1 MGVSTIT
8 LEKKPIEQASGFIAT
23 IRSLRSSTVKPEV
36 DGVVTRI
43 FVKSGDRVALGAPIA
58 QIKPDKQQATVRST
72 EASRAGVEADVQYW
86 RQQVKR
92 LEALVA
98 AGAISR
104 QEFEQAENSLR
115 TSEARLSALNAQ
127 VNEQQVELQYYRVAA
142 PQAGVVG
149 DIAIRQGDRVT
160 NATMIT
166 TIDDNSGLE
175 AYIQIPIDRSPDLRL
190 GLPVQI
196 LDADGKVLATNPI
209 TFVAPR
215 VDDATQTVLVKSL
228 LREVPPSVRTQQF
241 VRSRII
247 WRTADGLTVPLTAVT
262 RINGKYFC
270 YVVDTSNGATVARQR
285 PIEVGDLL
293 GNDYVVLSGL
303 SPGEKVIVSGIQKI
317 GDGAPVKP
325 Q

>member
-1 MGVSTIT
+1 
-8 LEKKPIEQASGFIAT
+8 
-23 IRSLRSSTVKPEV
+23 
-36 DGVVTRI
+36 
-43 FVKSGDRVALGAPIA
+43 
-58 QIKPDKQQATVRST
+58 
-72 EASRAGVEADVQYW
+72 
-86 RQQVKR
+86 
-92 LEALVA
+92 
-98 AGAISR
+98 
-104 QEFEQAENSLR
+104 
-115 TSEARLSALNAQ
+115 
-127 VNEQQVELQYYRVAA
+127 
-142 PQAGVVG
+142 
-149 DIAIRQGDRVT
+149 VT

-247 WRTADGLTVPLTAVT
+247 WRTADGLTIPLTAVT

-270 YVVDTSNGATVARQR
+270 YVVETSKGATVARQR